1 MANEKNL
8 APPFTAGEVARE
20 AGRRGGLA
28 AAETKRRKKKLQED
42 AIALMTA
49 AVRDPEFRALAES
62 VGVDTHTKSGK
73 IKKVTTQQVMMA
85 ALALKVINS
94 GDHQAYLALL
104 RTADPSIFRGGGAES
119 TADGGEST
127 TGGSGVVVIP
137 SRDADMT
144 PPPDDGDGDEQI
156 NQ

>member
-8 APPFTAGEVARE
+8 APPIQAGEEARE
-20 AGRRGGLA
+20 KGRKGGI
-28 AAETKRRKKKLQED
+28 ESGKVRRQKKALQES
-42 AIALMTA
+42 ALALMMA
-49 AVRDPEFRALAES
+49 AVKDPDFRAIAES
-62 VGVDTHTKSGK
+62 VGVKTRTSSGK
-73 IKKVTTQQVMMA
+73 QKTVTTQQVMMA

-104 RTADPSIFRGGGAES
+104 RTADPSIFRGGGTES
-119 TADGGEST
+119 TADGGDGT
-127 TGGSGVVVIP
+127 NGGSGVVVIP

-144 PPPDDGDGDEQI
+144 PPPDDGDGQI